1 MNALTDVRSP
11 DIIAAEI
18 GVIKGQTRDAIL
30 RSSVEIG
37 RRLVEAKALLPHGE
51 WGNWLLESVDYSQ
64 STANNLMRI
73 YEEYGNSQALG
84 NLSYTKALALLGV
97 PADEREQFATEHDAE
112 HVSAREL
119 QAIVKAKHAVEKQLE
134 ETQKVAD
141 LNYASYREQVSLVA
155 TLTGQLEEA
164 KRSGEDDE
172 AQRLQEELNASQA
185 RITVLQTRV
194 TDLKSELAAKPVDVG
209 AVVEKIPA
217 EVELELAE
225 LRKKAAQ
232 PSNQAELKFAVSFD
246 TLVRSFQDI
255 LAALAAVED
264 PDTHEKYRKA
274 VSGLLGK
281 MGERVCE

>member
-255 LAALAAVED
+255 LAALAAVDD
-264 PDTHEKYRKA
+264 PDAHEKYRKA